1 MKHTLSVVTEDRPGV
16 LARVASLCARRGFNI
31 HSLAV
36 GPIHEPD
43 RSRITLVVDAA
54 QVEQVTKQ
62 LHKLIHV
69 IKITELEV
77 EESVER
83 EVMLLR
89 VNGNGRRAEVMDA
102 AAPFEA
108 KVVDASGASVAFEVA
123 GHPRDLAAFL
133 ETMRPFGV
141 TDLVK
146 SGRIAIARAKPAS
159 NPDKQVRRHR

>member
-1 MKHTLSVVTEDRPGV
+1 MRHTLSVITEDKPGV

-69 IKITELEV
+69 IKITELAV

-83 EVMLLR
+83 EVMLIR
-89 VNGNGRRAEVMDA
+89 VRGAGRRSEVMDA
-102 AAPFEA
+102 AAPFGA
-108 KVVDASGASVAFEVA
+108 KVAAAAAESLVFEVT
-123 GHPRDLAAFL
+123 GHPRDLAAFF
-133 ETMRPFGV
+133 ETMRPYGV
-141 TDLVK
+141 VELVK
-146 SGRIAIARAKPAS
+146 SGRIAIARDTPETVPTS
-159 NPDKQVRRHR
+159 R

>member
-36 GPIHEPD
+36 GPILEPG
-43 RSRITLVVDAA
+43 RSRITLVVDAD
-54 QVEQVTKQ
+54 QMEQVSKQ

-69 IKITELEV
+69 IKITEFEPA
-77 EESVER
+77 ESVER

-102 AAPFEA
+102 AAPFDA
-108 KVVDASGASVAFEVA
+108 KVVDANGSSVAFEVA

-133 ETMRPFGV
+133 ETMRAYGV

-146 SGRIAIARAKPAS
+146 SGRIALARAKTLADP
-159 NPDKQVRRHR
+159 KTQVRRSR

>member
-1 MKHTLSVVTEDRPGV
+1 MKHTLSVITEDKPGV

-43 RSRITLVVDAA
+43 RSRITLVVDAD

-62 LHKLIHV
+62 LHKLVNV
-69 IKITELEV
+69 IKITELTV

-89 VNGNGRRAEVMDA
+89 VSGAGRMSEVMDA
-102 AAPFEA
+102 AAPFAA
-108 KVVDASGASVAFEVA
+108 KVVDASAGSVVFEVA
-123 GHPRDLAAFL
+123 GHPLDLAVFL
-133 ETMRPFGV
+133 ETMRPYGV
-141 TDLVK
+141 VDLVK
-146 SGRIAIARAKPAS
+146 SGRIAIARDQPVIVPTS
-159 NPDKQVRRHR
+159 R

>member
-36 GPIHEPD
+36 GPIHEPG
-43 RSRITLVVDAA
+43 RSRITLVVDAD

-69 IKITELEV
+69 IKITEFEV
-77 EESVER
+77 EESVHR

-89 VNGNGRRAEVMDA
+89 INANGRRAEVMDA
-102 AAPFEA
+102 AAPFDA

-133 ETMRPFGV
+133 ETMRPYGV

-146 SGRIAIARAKPAS
+146 SGRIAMARAKMPAE
-159 NPDKQVRRHR
+159 PTQQVRRTR

>member
-102 AAPFEA
+102 SRPGLSMPPAHQSPSRWPVIPATWLHSWRRCAP
-108 KVVDASGASVAFEVA
+108 SG
-123 GHPRDLAAFL
+123 
-133 ETMRPFGV
+133 
-141 TDLVK
+141 
-146 SGRIAIARAKPAS
+146 
-159 NPDKQVRRHR
+159 